1 MLQAKSPLKNCLSCS
16 LYLRCKDPHKSVIYS
31 CSRYKQGKDEGYDS
45 MRRVFDA
52 IETPM
57 PDVLRPDFHAP
68 MAVPGIKLDSFDI
81 HSVLDQAINSKS
93 TVSPDIKINDG
104 DFPLAANFLEWC
116 LNPKFLNQKPYASQ
130 ALIGIRLFGEWC
142 PRCSDKDYFDSYG
155 VGDTLTHVKSKIA
168 VLEHGKCPNCKVTQA
183 RAYTKKRLAMFY
195 ELAISAGQRSGKSA
209 VVAMLA
215 AYITHRML
223 KLQKPNE
230 VYGLLPSNTL
240 HGTFVALTYAQA
252 KDTLWDPFYGN
263 ILGSPWFQDYHAM
276 LDDYH
281 SRTGEELYK
290 LNDTFVMYRH
300 RRLLMYPA
308 GPDKRTLRGRTRFFS
323 SIDELGWF
331 DNSADSGKVKMDAT
345 QVYQALERSLLTVR
359 AAASH
364 LWDRGFTD
372 IPTGYFI
379 NVSSPSSVRDKI
391 MELVRKSQGS
401 TDILG
406 LIRPTW
412 EMNPNVLRDNPVI
425 VNEFKSDPIGAM
437 RDYGAQPPLSSNQ
450 FLSSGNVTGAIGD
463 KSNAIILQHQE
474 KRSKKTKD
482 MMRYATIQKARR
494 TGKPSCLALDA
505 GYVNNSFAM
514 AIGHLA
520 DHKFPVIDAVMEVM
534 PLPGVPLNF
543 SRIFKHVIV
552 PALEARNVQLVAAD
566 RWNSIKILSDIE
578 EDHDIKTRQ
587 YSLKYADM
595 RLFKDYMEDKR
606 LILPDPK
613 RELDDITNYN
623 QSDYPGVFK
632 NDAVGHFYLQL
643 LTVQDTGNSVIK
655 GDQLTDDMVRAA
667 MLCTRMLL
675 DEDNADLWNNDRA
688 EDAPQTIDVSSIA
701 SSRGYSGGG
710 GGGGTSAAQGS
721 NGQAL
726 GSRRTRT

>member
-1 MLQAKSPLKNCLSCS
+1 MSCA
-16 LYLRCKDPHKSVIYS
+16 LYLQCKDPHKSVIYS
-31 CSRYKQGKDEGYDS
+31 CGRFKRGKDGGLDG
-45 MRRVFDA
+45 MRRLFDA

-57 PDVLRPDFHAP
+57 PDVLAEPSGNSLP
-68 MAVPGIKLDSFDI
+68 MVVPGTIDTFDI
-81 HSVLDQAINSKS
+81 QEVLKKAISSKS
-93 TVSPDIKINDG
+93 IVSPDIKINDG
-104 DFPLAANFLEWC
+104 DFALADNFLEFC
-116 LNPKFLNQKPYASQ
+116 LNPKLLNQKPYASQ
-130 ALIGIRLFGEWC
+130 ALIGLRLFGEWC
-142 PRCSDKDYFDSYG
+142 IHCSDKDYFDNYG
-155 VGDTLTHVKSKIA
+155 VGDTLDHVQSKI
-168 VLEHGKCPNCKVTQA
+168 VPLVHGKCPHCKRSQQK
-183 RAYTKKRLAMFY
+183 AYMRGRINLYY

-209 VVAMLA
+209 VVAMLS

-263 ILGSPWFQDYHAM
+263 ILASPWFQEYHSM
-276 LDDYH
+276 LDDYTA
-281 SRTGEELYK
+281 RTGEELYK

-308 GPDKRTLRGRTRFFS
+308 GPDKRTLRGRTRFLS

-359 AAASH
+359 AAADN
-364 LWDRGFTD
+364 LWSKGFTD

-401 TDILG
+401 RVILG

-412 EMNPNVLRDNPVI
+412 EMNPGVLRDNPVI
-425 VNEFKSDPIGAM
+425 VNEFKNDPIGAM

-450 FLSSGNVTGAIGD
+450 FLSAGIVTGAIGD
-463 KSNAIILQHQE
+463 KPNAVILQHQE

-482 MMRYATIQKARR
+482 MMRFATIQKARR

-543 SRIFKHVIV
+543 SRIYKSVIV
-552 PALEARNVQLVAAD
+552 PMLDARNVQLVAAD

-578 EDHDIKTRQ
+578 EDHEVQTRQ

-595 RLFKDYMEDKR
+595 RLFKDYLEDKR
-606 LILPDPK
+606 ILLPNPK
-613 RELDDITNYN
+613 RELDEITTYDQSNYP
-623 QSDYPGVFK
+623 SVFK
-632 NDAVGHFYLQL
+632 NDAIGHFYLQL
-643 LTVQDTGNSVIK
+643 LTVQDTGSQIIK
-655 GDQLTDDMVRAA
+655 GDQLTDDMVRAS
-667 MLCTRMLL
+667 MLCVRMLL
-675 DEDNADLWNNDRA
+675 DEDNQELWEKDRL
-688 EDAPQTIDVSSIA
+688 ETNRGIDISQMGVSK
-701 SSRGYSGGG
+701 GYSGGG
-710 GGGGTSAAQGS
+710 GGGGAASAGTS
-721 NGQAL
+721 L
-726 GSRRTRT
+726 GVRKSRG